1 MRSDAATLGRI
12 ALLAL
17 GLVCLPT
24 IVSGQPSDNLARLS
38 GDLTPAEVQ
47 QLFDAFELVR
57 AQEMLDLSDEQYPQF
72 VVMLKNLQEHRR
84 RVQQQRQRLLRELQ
98 RLSTRANADETAL
111 EERLATLSQLEL
123 DAAAAGR
130 EAMAAVDGLLT
141 VRQQARF
148 RIFQQAMERRRIE
161 LLFRARRNQPQ
172 RRQQD
177 TRPR

>member
-1 MRSDAATLGRI
+1 MNQ
-12 ALLAL
+12 ALQRVAILVL
-17 GLVCLPT
+17 GLACLPA
-24 IVSGQPSDNLARLS
+24 VAGGQTDDSLGRLS

-84 RVQQQRQRLLRELQ
+84 RVQQQRQRLLRDLQ
-98 RLSTRANADETAL
+98 RLSTRANADETML
-111 EERLATLSQLEL
+111 EERLAALSQLDL
-123 DAAAAGR
+123 DAQAAGR
-130 EAMAAVDGLLT
+130 EAMAALDGLLT

-161 LLFRARRNQPQ
+161 LLLRARRNPQQ
-172 RRQQD
+172 RRQRD